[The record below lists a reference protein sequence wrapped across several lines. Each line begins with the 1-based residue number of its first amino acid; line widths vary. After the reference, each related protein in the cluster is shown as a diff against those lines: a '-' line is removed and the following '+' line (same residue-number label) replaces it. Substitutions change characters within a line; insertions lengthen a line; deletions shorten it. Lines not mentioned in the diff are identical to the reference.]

1 MFKITNNILYLL
13 DFKKKELPEKV
24 KIAAFDFD
32 HTLVRPQNGK
42 VHPKDIDDYELV
54 FENVLPKLEEYFQK
68 GYLIVIIS
76 NQTDLI
82 SNKPKEKRVLGRFLK
97 FKEEFSKKLNILI
110 SIKRDY
116 CRKPN
121 LGLMEFLETKM
132 GKSIDKS
139 NSFYVGDAA
148 GRVKSGKIKKD
159 FACSDRMFAINLGI
173 KFYTPEEFFLG
184 KDEREYIMPHV
195 AKELFLDNLGN
206 NILEK
211 IKKRDIFLKIIS
223 EEYDIIFMIGSP
235 ASGKSFISSQII
247 EFSEGKIELLSND
260 ILKTK
265 ATTLKK
271 YKECL
276 GNDIKV
282 ILDNTNPNESYRK
295 QFLEIGLKLGK
306 KIVAIDTNLLK
317 EQTMFLNNYRG
328 NLLEKE
334 RLPDVVIH
342 SYYKKYEKPMMK
354 EGFEKVE
361 TIEFIPGYYS
371 IDKNGKLKIDKNKE
385 ELFKQYF

>member
-1 MFKITNNILYLL
+1 MFKNTNNILYLL
-13 DFKKKELPEKV
+13 DFKKKELPDKV
-24 KIAAFDFD
+24 KVAAFDFD